1 MWSLLRIESK
11 AVQDCTNLS
20 NNTNYQGTTQS
31 KQTTDCYHITQTKR
45 YLLRTNL
52 HLIPGSSPLQ
62 SFEYDSIFKYESPP
76 EEKNFKSVYKY
87 EELSNKNN
95 YESDYYKVR
104 VERIKHI

>member
-1 MWSLLRIESK
+1 MLPHH
-11 AVQDCTNLS
+11 
-20 NNTNYQGTTQS
+20 
-31 KQTTDCYHITQTKR
+31 TDKKVFIKNQPSPYTWFIS
-45 YLLRTNL
+45 
-52 HLIPGSSPLQ
+52 PPLQ

-104 VERIKHI
+104 VERIKHSDENNACVVRVRPD